1 MELRGVA
8 SKQGR
13 TDASMKD
20 WDEDTLLLF
29 NAQPSALPLLEALEE
44 EIFTRF
50 PETNRRVQ
58 KTQISYFHR
67 YVFACVSLTRVK
79 RKAELPKTWL
89 TLTLGLPYPLESPR
103 VAVKTEAYPGRW
115 TTHFVLGTPE
125 ELDEELL
132 SWLEEA
138 YVFSERK

>member
-1 MELRGVA
+1 MELRAMA

-29 NAQPSALPLLEALEE
+29 NAQPSALPLLAALEE
-44 EIFTRF
+44 EIFTHF
-50 PETNRRVQ
+50 PETKRRVG
-58 KTQISYFHR
+58 KTQISYYHR
-67 YVFACVSLTRVK
+67 TVFACVSLARVK
-79 RKAELPKTWL
+79 RKAELPKTWI
-89 TLTLGLPYPLESPR
+89 TLSLGLPYPLESPR
-103 VAVKTEAYPGRW
+103 AAAKTEAYPGRW
-115 TTHFVLGTPE
+115 TTHFVLAAPE
-125 ELDEELL
+125 DVDGELL

>member
-1 MELRGVA
+1 M
-8 SKQGR
+8 SSQQGR
-13 TDASMKD
+13 MDASMKD
-20 WDEDTLLLF
+20 WDTDTLLLF
-29 NAQPSALPLLEALEE
+29 NTQPSALPLLAALEE

-50 PETNRRVQ
+50 PETKRRVR
-58 KTQISYFHR
+58 KIQISYAHR

-103 VAVKTEAYPGRW
+103 AAAKTEAYPGRW
-115 TTHFVLGTPE
+115 TTHFVLGAPE
-125 ELDEELL
+125 ELDAELL

-138 YVFSERK
+138 YAFSERK